1 MAKGTVNKVII
12 LGRLG
17 QDPEARSTANG
28 TQVVNLNVATNELGR
43 ADEQGNRPD
52 LTEWHRIVLFGRMA
66 ENAAQYLKKGSQVY
80 IEGRIQTR
88 KWQDQSG
95 QDRYSTDIVGNE
107 MQFIGGGGGGQGGQ
121 QGSGGNYNQAPQ
133 GGGFTQQPA
142 APASN
147 YNQPQ
152 QGYNQPQQGYSQ
164 PQQQGGYNQ
173 PAQGGQAPAPAPAQA
188 PRQAPPPA
196 QSQPA
201 PPAPGFDDFDDDIP
215 F

>member
-17 QDPEARSTANG
+17 QDPDVRTTASG

-43 ADEQGNRPD
+43 VDEQGNRQEV
-52 LTEWHRIVLFGRMA
+52 TEWHRIVLFGRMA

-80 IEGRIQTR
+80 IEGRLQTR

-107 MQFIGGGGGGQGGQ
+107 MQFIGGRSESSNTGFGQ
-121 QGSGGNYNQAPQ
+121 QAPQ
-133 GGGFTQQPA
+133 GGG
-142 APASN
+142 
-147 YNQPQ
+147 YNKP
-152 QGYNQPQQGYSQ
+152 
-164 PQQQGGYNQ
+164 QQGGYNAPQ
-173 PAQGGQAPAPAPAQA
+173 PANARQQPNNSFGGKPQPASAPTP
-188 PRQAPPPA
+188 PPPA
-196 QSQPA
+196 G
-201 PPAPGFDDFDDDIP
+201 GFDDFDDDIP

>member
-1 MAKGTVNKVII
+1 MAKGTVNRVII

-80 IEGRIQTR
+80 IEGRVQTR

-95 QDRYSTDIVGNE
+95 QDRYSTDIIAND
-107 MQFIGGGGGGQGGQ
+107 MQFIGGGGQGGGQ

-152 QGYNQPQQGYSQ
+152 QGYNQPQQG
-164 PQQQGGYNQ
+164 GYNQ
-173 PAQGGQAPAPAPAQA
+173 PAQGGQAPAPAQSS
-188 PRQAPPPA
+188 RQAPPPA
-196 QSQPA
+196 PSQPA
-201 PPAPGFDDFDDDIP
+201 QPAPGFDDFDDDIP

>member
-1 MAKGTVNKVII
+1 MAKGTVNRVII

-80 IEGRIQTR
+80 IEGRVQTR

-95 QDRYSTDIVGNE
+95 QDRYSTDIIAND
-107 MQFIGGGGGGQGGQ
+107 MQFIGGGGGGQGGGQ

-152 QGYNQPQQGYSQ
+152 QGYSQ
-164 PQQQGGYNQ
+164 PQQGGYNQ
-173 PAQGGQAPAPAPAQA
+173 PAQGGQSPAPAQSS
-188 PRQAPPPA
+188 RQAPPPA
-196 QSQPA
+196 PSQPA

>member
-1 MAKGTVNKVII
+1 MAKGTVNRVII

-107 MQFIGGGGGGQGGQ
+107 MQFIGGGGGGQGGGQ
-121 QGSGGNYNQAPQ
+121 QGSGGYNQAPQ

-152 QGYNQPQQGYSQ
+152 QGYKQP
-164 PQQQGGYNQ
+164 QQGGYNQ

-196 QSQPA
+196 PSQPA
-201 PPAPGFDDFDDDIP
+201 QPAPGFDDFDDDIP

>member
-1 MAKGTVNKVII
+1 MAKGTVNRVII

-66 ENAAQYLKKGSQVY
+66 ENAAQYWKKGSQGY
-80 IEGRIQTR
+80 IEGRVQTR

-95 QDRYSTDIVGNE
+95 QDRYSTDIIAND
-107 MQFIGGGGGGQGGQ
+107 MQFIGGGGGGQGGGQ

-152 QGYNQPQQGYSQ
+152 QGGYNQS
-164 PQQQGGYNQ
+164 QQGGYNQ
-173 PAQGGQAPAPAPAQA
+173 PAQGGQAPAPAQSS
-188 PRQAPPPA
+188 RQAPPPA
-196 QSQPA
+196 PSQPA

>member
-1 MAKGTVNKVII
+1 MAKGTVNRVII

-80 IEGRIQTR
+80 IEGRVQTR

-95 QDRYSTDIVGNE
+95 QDRYSTDIIAND
-107 MQFIGGGGGGQGGQ
+107 MQFIGGGGGGQGGGQ

-152 QGYNQPQQGYSQ
+152 QGGYNQS
-164 PQQQGGYNQ
+164 QQGGYNQ
-173 PAQGGQAPAPAPAQA
+173 PAQGAQAPAPAQSS
-188 PRQAPPPA
+188 RQAPPPA
-196 QSQPA
+196 PSQPA